1 MPAQFLLN
9 LSIAVLWVFLVDEE
23 FGGPVFL
30 TGFLVGI
37 AVVFIMHRYRF
48 FGEKFYLLRLYAVAK
63 LIILYLYELIY
74 SGIIVMYHIL
84 NPKSKLY
91 PGIFKY
97 QTNLKSDWEV
107 TLLALLLTFSPGS
120 VVMEVEPETNVFYVH
135 AMDIK
140 RYKDSLL
147 RFLVKFEQAIMEV
160 TR

>member
-1 MPAQFLLN
+1 MLN
-9 LSIAVLWVFLVDEE
+9 LSIAVLWVFLVDEDQLR
-23 FGGPVFL
+23 GTVFL

-37 AVVFIMHRYRF
+37 VVVFIMHRYRF
-48 FGEKFYLLRLYAVAK
+48 FGEKFYLVRLYAVAK
-63 LIILYLYELIY
+63 LIILYIYELIY
-74 SGIIVMYHIL
+74 SGIIVMKHIL
-84 NPKSKLY
+84 DPKGELH

-97 QTNLKSDWEV
+97 QTSLKSDWEV

-140 RYKDSLL
+140 KYKENLL
-147 RFLVKFEQAIMEV
+147 RFLNRFEQAIMEV